1 MLAVIDTHAGAAQ
14 TPLLILI
21 AGPDSDTF
29 WTTLACGVSAAA
41 SELGIGSEVLSP
53 RAFDPAEQIVLL
65 DNAVQRSPAAILIA
79 PADRTAMIGPIRQA
93 ASTGIPILT
102 VDTIIDEPIALAEI
116 GSDNVLGG
124 QMAVWALAELTGGS
138 GTVYLSTT
146 RPGISTT
153 DQRQIG
159 FEQALAS
166 YPGFSYLGA
175 EFNQNDPALAAEQV
189 ISALQGQPD
198 LTAIV
203 ATNQAGSLGAA
214 EAVRSL
220 GLQRQLAVIGFDAGP
235 PLVDALPDGTVS
247 ALIAQHPYEIGYSAT
262 YTAADIVHSGSAPSQ
277 RQITTD
283 YSVVTEGNIYDPI
296 IQRILY
302 VDNCADIPDLAAT
315 PTA

>member
-1 MLAVIDTHAGAAQ
+1 MLAVLDPRAGAAQ
-14 TPLLILI
+14 SPLVILI

-41 SELGIGSEVLSP
+41 SEFGISSEVMAPS
-53 RAFDPAEQIVLL
+53 AFDPAEQTTLL
-65 DNAVQRSPAAILIA
+65 ANAAQQSPAAILIA
-79 PADRTAMIGPIRQA
+79 PADRTAMIEPIRQA
-93 ASTGIPILT
+93 ASSGIPIVT
-102 VDTIIDEPIALAEI
+102 VDTIIDEPIALAEV

-138 GTVYLSTT
+138 GAVYLSST

-153 DQRQIG
+153 DQRQSG
-159 FEQALAS
+159 FEQALGS
-166 YPGFSYLGA
+166 YPGFTYVGA
-175 EFNQNDPALAAEQV
+175 DFNQNDPAIAAEQV
-189 ISALQGQPD
+189 AAVLQSQPN
-198 LTAIV
+198 LTAVI

-214 EAVRSL
+214 DAVRSL
-220 GLQRQLAVIGFDAGP
+220 GMQGQIAVIGFDAGP
-235 PLVDALPDGTVS
+235 PLVDALLDGTVS

-262 YTAADIVHSGSAPSQ
+262 STAANAVHTGTAPAQ

-283 YSVVTEGNIYDPI
+283 YSVVTVSNVYDPI

-302 VDNCADIPDLAAT
+302 VNNCANIPGLAAT